1 MRGGDGM
8 KEKATLGQFAKG
20 GSPKLMLNKNTPN
33 SLIFFEMSNSPLD
46 KM

>member
-8 KEKATLGQFAKG
+8 REKATFRKFAKG
-20 GSPKLMLNKNTPN
+20 GSPKQVLNKNT
-33 SLIFFEMSNSPLD
+33 SYSIFFFEMSNSPLD